1 MKERLNEFSKKS
13 SLNNIEFSEESRE
26 QVMERI
32 SKKSKVSVFS
42 MWNKRILSAA
52 TLLLLLMVPT
62 YITFNSLQ
70 DDATDPNENLS
81 GPSENPKVQSVE
93 PEKPPLEDLENQ
105 YESMLMQEYNEELE
119 VVNYDTKQE
128 LIDAFTKIMSQDVA
142 VQSADQFFRVNNGEL
157 FVSESGEP
165 SLIDFDTEYNLTKNS
180 DKEYELTQTQESELT
195 GNIHLT
201 VTYQYQEGDWIIAA
215 RNVESLD
222 NQY

>member
-26 QVMERI
+26 QVMQHI
-32 SKKSKVSVFS
+32 SKKNKVNVFS

-52 TLLLLLMVPT
+52 TLLLLLMVPA

-70 DDATDPNENLS
+70 DNATDSNEDLS
-81 GPSENPKVQSVE
+81 GPSEDPKVQTVE

-105 YESMLMQEYNEELE
+105 YESMIKQEYNEQLE
-119 VVNYDTKQE
+119 VVKYDTKQE
-128 LIDAFTKIMSQDVA
+128 LIDAFTKIMSQDLA

-157 FVSESGEP
+157 FVNESGGP
-165 SLIDFDTEYNLTKNS
+165 ALIDFDTEYNLTKIS
-180 DKEYELTQTQESELT
+180 DKEYELTQTQESQLR
-195 GNIHLT
+195 GNIRLT
-201 VTYQYQEGDWIIAA
+201 VTYQYQEGGWIIAD

-222 NQY
+222 N